1 MKTPF
6 LRLTLLFCFLLGA
19 VSLALAQPPEDDMP
33 LPENDQIRS
42 QRVAYITQRL
52 NLTPA
57 EAGHFWTAYSEYET
71 QRRALL
77 EQNRPENIAQ
87 PRTDAEANEL
97 IERRFQLEEDLVA
110 LKRRFYDQMRS
121 EVSPRKLVLLPRA
134 EQEFR
139 RELLRRLRE
148 RRGN

>member
-1 MKTPF
+1 MRTSRQRLILLCSF
-6 LRLTLLFCFLLGA
+6 LFGAISLG
-19 VSLALAQPPEDDMP
+19 LAQPPEEDML

-57 EAGHFWTAYSEYET
+57 EAGHFWTIYSEYET
-71 QRRALL
+71 ERRTLL
-77 EQNRPENIAQ
+77 DRRRDEGLTP

-97 IERRFQLEEDLVA
+97 IEQRFQLEEDLLA
-110 LKRRFYDQMRS
+110 LKRRFYGELRTDI
-121 EVSPRKLVLLPRA
+121 SPRKLALLPRA

-139 RELLRRLRE
+139 RELLRRLRD
-148 RRGN
+148 RRRN